1 MKIAIIGEKDTILGF
16 KPLGFETYPVIDAKE
31 AEERLKTLAQD
42 RDYATIY
49 ITESLSSQI
58 KELIAG
64 LSKFSN
70 IVVVPG
76 KGETLGLASPVR
88 NKTPG
93 ASASAKARISNG
105 ARERLKKISEKALGT
120 DIISSEQKSRK
131 VEE

>member
-16 KPLGFETYPVIDAKE
+16 KPLGIEIYPVTDSKG
-31 AEERLKTLAQD
+31 AEERLKSLAQN

-58 KELIAG
+58 KESITD

-70 IVVVPG
+70 IVVIPA
-76 KGETLGLASPVR
+76 KGEALGL
-88 NKTPG
+88 
-93 ASASAKARISNG
+93 

-120 DIISSEQKSRK
+120 DILKA
-131 VEE
+131 EEK

>member
-1 MKIAIIGEKDTILGF
+1 VKIAIIGEKDTILGF
-16 KPLGFETYPVIDAKE
+16 KPLGIEIHPVIDAKE

-49 ITESLSSQI
+49 ITESLSFQI

-93 ASASAKARISNG
+93 ASTSAKARISNG

-120 DIISSEQKSRK
+120 DIFK
-131 VEE
+131 EEEK

>member
-16 KPLGFETYPVIDAKE
+16 KPLGIETHPVINAKE

-49 ITESLSSQI
+49 LTESLSSQL

-76 KGETLGLASPVR
+76 KGETLGLA
-88 NKTPG
+88 
-93 ASASAKARISNG
+93 
-105 ARERLKKISEKALGT
+105 RERLKKISERALGT
-120 DIISSEQKSRK
+120 DIFKEDEK
-131 VEE
+131 